1 LDPSTQ
7 PQELLTPMMRHYAAI
22 KAQYPD
28 HLVFYRM
35 GDFYEMFGDDA
46 VEGARLLGITLTKR
60 PHGKDGEIPLA
71 GVPHH
76 AAERYLA
83 KLAEAGKRV
92 VVCEQMEDPK
102 LAKGVV
108 KRDVIEIITPGTV
121 MLSSALEDTISPR
134 IAAVSGPDADGRF
147 GIAVC
152 EPTNG
157 RYGVEVCGPEALVE
171 LLRTLGPR
179 EIVIPHDA
187 DAPIAELGEDRGR
200 VTRWPDWRFS
210 TDEATRQL
218 KQHFQVSDLTGVG
231 LGDGDHPTPVV
242 GIGAAGALMAYLKET
257 KRSTLSHITR
267 IERLITGTS
276 MALDE
281 STAANLDVIV
291 RPGADAPSLFTVL
304 DRCRTPMGRRLLR
317 TWLTNPLTDRKAIE
331 QRLDCVQSLVGDRVT
346 LNQLSDSLKGIFDV
360 ERFVGRLGAERI
372 TPRDLAGVRE
382 ALGRWPRI
390 VDLLR
395 GSPLISVD
403 DPPADQ
409 TEPIRDELARALV
422 DEPPLSATEGGIFR
436 RGFSAELD
444 SLYDGAAGA
453 KTWIAGLQATLR
465 EATRIT
471 SLKVGYN
478 KIFNYYI
485 EVSKT
490 HSSKVPPEWI
500 RKQTLV
506 SAERYI
512 TPELKEKE
520 EVVLNAA
527 DRAAALEQHLF
538 NELRLRLTQSISI
551 LGSLARSLARLDVLA
566 AFAKGAL
573 AHGYARPRL
582 TDDRTLTIRAGRH
595 PVLETVNPAGQFVPN
610 DTVTSDQDGWLHIL
624 TGPNM
629 AGKSTYLR
637 QVGLIVLMA
646 QAGSFVPADEATI
659 GVVDRIFTRVGADDD
674 LTRNRSTFMVEMAET
689 ARILTG
695 ATDRS
700 LILFDEVGRGT
711 STYDG
716 VAIAWAIAEHLAADQ
731 TRCPR
736 TLFATHYHELTALAD
751 RFPAIQNYQLAVR
764 EKDGAIAFIFRVKP
778 GACDDSFGIHVAKM
792 AGVPRRVVDR
802 ANEILASLES
812 GTFDPL
818 KRPIGWTKMQ
828 GADRQRR
835 IAAAAQ
841 QENLFSERE
850 RAAVSEL
857 SGLKPEHMTPMEALA
872 KLDELIKRLKPER
885 KE

>member
-1 LDPSTQ
+1 MSTTTQ
-7 PQELLTPMMRHYAAI
+7 PQDALTPMMRQYSAI

-46 VEGARLLGITLTKR
+46 VEGARILGIALTKR

-121 MLSSALEDTISPR
+121 MLSSALDDTISPR
-134 IAAVSGPDADGRF
+134 IAAVNGPDSDGLF
-147 GIAVC
+147 GVAMC
-152 EPTNG
+152 EPTTG
-157 RYGVEVCGPEALVE
+157 WYGVEVCGPEALVD
-171 LLRTLGPR
+171 LLRTRTPR
-179 EIVIPHDA
+179 EIVIPQEAH
-187 DAPIAELGEDRGR
+187 APVAELGEDRGR

-210 TDEATRQL
+210 PDEAARQIKL
-218 KQHFQVSDLTGVG
+218 HFQVSDLGG
-231 LGDGDHPTPVV
+231 IGFGDGDRQISPSGV
-242 GIGAAGALMAYLKET
+242 GAAGALLAYLKET
-257 KRSTLSHITR
+257 KRATLSHITR
-267 IERLITGTS
+267 VERLIARTS

-281 STAANLDVIV
+281 STAANLDVIA
-291 RPGADAPSLFTVL
+291 RPGVNAPSLFSVL

-317 TWLTNPLTDRKAIE
+317 VWLINPLTERAAIE
-331 QRLDCVQSLVGDRVT
+331 QRLECVQSLVDDRVT
-346 LNQLSDSLKGIFDV
+346 LNQLSDSLKGIFDL
-360 ERFVGRLGAERI
+360 ERFVGRLGSERI
-372 TPRDLAGVRE
+372 TPRDLAGLRE
-382 ALGRWPRI
+382 ALARWPRI
-390 VDLLR
+390 TELLR
-395 GSPLISVD
+395 ATPLID
-403 DPPADQ
+403 AADPVPAA
-409 TEPIRDELARALV
+409 TEPIHTELSRALV
-422 DEPPLSATEGGIFR
+422 DEPPLGLADGGIFR
-436 RGFSAELD
+436 RGYSAELD
-444 SLYDGAAGA
+444 SLYDGAADA
-453 KTWIAGLQATLR
+453 KNWIASLQATLR
-465 EATRIT
+465 ESSGIS

-478 KIFNYYI
+478 KVFNYYI
-485 EVSKT
+485 EVPKS
-490 HSSKVPPEWI
+490 HSAKVPPEWI

-512 TPELKEKE
+512 TSELKEKE
-520 EVVLNAA
+520 EIVLNAA
-527 DRAAALEQHLF
+527 ERAAALEQRLF
-538 NELRLRLTQSISI
+538 TELQHRLNDSIAL
-551 LGSLARSLARLDVLA
+551 LGSFAQSLARLDVLA

-582 TDDRTLTIRAGRH
+582 TDDRTLVIRAGRH

-610 DTVTSDQDGWLHIL
+610 DTVVGETEGWLHLL

-716 VAIAWAIAEHLAADQ
+716 VAIAWAIAEHLASDQ
-731 TRCPR
+731 SRCPR

-751 RFPAIQNYQLAVR
+751 RLPAVQNYQLAVR
-764 EKDGAIAFIFRVKP
+764 EKNGMIAFIFRVKP

-792 AGVPRRVVDR
+792 AGVPQRVVDR
-802 ANEILASLES
+802 ANEILTSLES

-818 KRPIGWTKMQ
+818 KHGVGLSRVQ

-857 SGLKPEHMTPMEALA
+857 SGLKPEHMTPMEALS
-872 KLDELIKRLKPER
+872 KLDELIKRLKPGGSE
-885 KE
+885 